1 MFCGSATGQILP
13 FYVIYKSVIVYQG
26 WIVGL
31 REDLQMQDIPVIS
44 LVGLP
49 MTPLKTGSWKFFF
62 QLPKTKRSQL

>member
-49 MTPLKTGSWKFFF
+49 MTPLKTGS
-62 QLPKTKRSQL
+62 